1 MTDIYG
7 GNTDSTFPNGLSTN
21 SIDDLE
27 LSNDNVKIDLS
38 VIDSINIIA
47 PTVLVNG
54 VPISG
59 GGGGVVTNPLSAN
72 LSIGIR
78 DIIGLPSGK
87 TLKGIT
93 NSVVLLDDKTVNI
106 VSASFPT
113 TTTMTGILRIP
124 TIATDQIS
132 DTLETS
138 YIDMTVGGIN
148 LTSGALNFNSNTVL
162 SATGTGTQY
171 FMGDGSLLQYS
182 ANSGNSNF
190 YLYKSHTNTPA
201 PPPDD
206 GFVYYNNANQ
216 SLVTL
221 IYISHLT
228 DDVIDIEVFYSNISS
243 LNEVYLQDKSL
254 SDNYIRYNITAT
266 PTIVV
271 GSHIAIPVSVMS
283 SGGTGS
289 TSFGVNRPILLS
301 FFTNSIEVDT
311 RLSTL
316 ETKTQYQT
324 GLTGTGITGF
334 TGDLLVSGETN
345 SGTFRKTGGTVN
357 QFLKANGTVDS
368 NTYAIGVSTQIVSSV
383 PYINALGQVSSN
395 ISNLFVQQ
403 GNNTIA
409 SAVLAVQTGVG
420 YSIQLS
426 ASGFT
431 ETLTLGKQNYILAG
445 TDSPLFAPTTEIIG
459 NTLIGSNSA
468 LSTRIKI
475 KDIKFSGNLEFI
487 SSAFNGLRTYISNC
501 EIVGTLIFPAVSGDG
516 TTWIYFFDCSIGG
529 AITIPNQATYGI
541 VFTRCNFTAQ
551 TITNSLL
558 VGNTANLVYR
568 ECSGLLNLTLD
579 NCIQYGMNTT
589 YLGVSKSSAGSFVK
603 DLGTS
608 SMFLKADGTVD
619 SIAYSYRKFSKIGVY
634 AVVPLNT
641 GNTNLIPSVNGLVTF
656 LADEAKAGDV
666 YTLTIRG
673 TYTTTAGAQV
683 IRITVS
689 GFNNQFGIG
698 GTLPFPSNLVG
709 SFYFTMTVNYT
720 FLTSTSATQIVE
732 LLAGGTGNSTSTVVN
747 SGYAANGNSSCNITT
762 SSTFTVT
769 AASSVASGNSIGIYC
784 AVLSR
789 T

>member
-1 MTDIYG
+1 MNINGVDSNSVFQNITTNDIFDFG
-7 GNTDSTFPNGLSTN
+7 QSVDIKLSEDT
-21 SIDDLE
+21 
-27 LSNDNVKIDLS
+27 IDL
-38 VIDSINIIA
+38 IA
-47 PTVLVNG
+47 PNILVNG
-54 VPISG
+54 GPLQP
-59 GGGGVVTNPLSAN
+59 GGGGVVVNPLNADLN
-72 LSIGIR
+72 IGSVY
-78 DIIGLPSGK
+78 DIIDNSGLS
-87 TLKGIT
+87 LRGI
-93 NSVVLLDDKTVNI
+93 NNL
-106 VSASFPT
+106 
-113 TTTMTGILRIP
+113 
-124 TIATDQIS
+124 QIS
-132 DTLETS
+132 QAGDITGLLLKTQNINS
-138 YIDMTVGGIN
+138 LNVDFTDVTGDLTVSNKLLVPEITDVLGSSSIQLTTGGIN
-148 LTSGALNFNSNTVL
+148 LTSGSLNFNSNSVL
-162 SATGTGTQY
+162 SATGLNTQY
-171 FMGDGSLLQYS
+171 FMGDGTLLQYS

-190 YLYKSHTNTPA
+190 YLYKSHTNTPGA
-201 PPPDD
+201 PPDA
-206 GFVYYNNANQ
+206 GFVVYNNANQ
-216 SLVTL
+216 SLATL
-221 IYISHLT
+221 IYISHIT
-228 DDVIDIEVFYSNISS
+228 DDNIDIEVFFTNINKIND
-243 LNEVYLQDKSL
+243 LYLQDKNNS
-254 SDNYIRYNITAT
+254 SNFIKYNITGT

-271 GSHIAIPVSVMS
+271 GSYIQIPVSVIS
-283 SGGTGS
+283 SGGNGS
-289 TSFGVNRPILLS
+289 TSFGSNHPILLS
-301 FFTNSIEVDT
+301 FFTNTIEVDT
-311 RLSTL
+311 RLSSL

-324 GLTGTGITGF
+324 GLGGNITGF
-334 TGDLLVSGETN
+334 TGNVAVTVDVLAGSFTKVSGL
-345 SGTFRKTGGTVN
+345 SS

-368 NTYAIGVSTQIVSSV
+368 NTYAIGIATQIVSSV

-403 GNNTIA
+403 GNDTIA

-426 ASGFT
+426 ASSFT

-445 TDSPLFAPTTEIIG
+445 TDSPLFAPTTQITG

-475 KDIKFSGNLEFI
+475 KDIKFNGNLEFI

-501 EIVGTLIFPAVSGDG
+501 EITGTLIFPAVSGDG
-516 TTWIYFFDCSIGG
+516 ITWIYFFDCSIVG

-541 VFTRCNFTAQ
+541 VFTRCNFAAQ

-568 ECSGLLNLTLD
+568 ECSGLLNLTLG
-579 NCIQYGMNTT
+579 NCIQYGMNAT

-608 SMFLKADGTVD
+608 SMFLKGDGTVD

-641 GNTNLIPSVNGLVTF
+641 GNTNLIPTVNGLVTF

-698 GTLPFPSNLVG
+698 GTIPFPSNLVG
-709 SFYFTMTVNYT
+709 SFYFTMTVHYT
-720 FLTSTSATQIVE
+720 FLTTTTATQIVE
-732 LLAGGTGNSTSTVVN
+732 LLAGGTSNSVTTNFN

-769 AASSVASGNSIGIYC
+769 AASSVASGTSIGIYC
-784 AVLSR
+784 AYLNKN
-789 T
+789 